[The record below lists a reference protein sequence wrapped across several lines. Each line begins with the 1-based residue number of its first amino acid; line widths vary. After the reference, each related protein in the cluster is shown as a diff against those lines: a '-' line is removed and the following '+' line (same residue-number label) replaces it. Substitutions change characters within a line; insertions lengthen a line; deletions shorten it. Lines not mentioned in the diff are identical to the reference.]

1 VSIHFDGVLMTY
13 ENDGLISRII
23 SFAAFLRDRGFRVFQ
38 SSIHD
43 ALRGLEVI
51 DLANRTDFFFC
62 LRSNLSTTDL
72 EWAQFETLFEE
83 FWGRMD
89 QVVQETE
96 NEQQRPEP
104 DARDGGEGEECQQET
119 QTEESNDAKP
129 PGDKEWLEGVA
140 YSPVVS
146 TIETKDLGRFNQ
158 ADVQVANLAL
168 KKMME
173 PFKLDTSRRSRRSR
187 KTGRMDFQRI
197 IRKSLKTGGIP
208 FELFF
213 KRKKMRLKRL
223 VILAD
228 VSGSMDRYA
237 QFVMP
242 FLLGLRGIGSRAE
255 VFVFSTSLTSITFS
269 VRHMSFEKVISH
281 IAQAVPDWSGGTRI
295 GFSLHQFNEIH
306 GQRLLSQRTVVVV
319 LSDGWDL
326 GAKVLLKR
334 EMEHLSRKCHKVIWL
349 NPLAGDPD
357 YEPLCRGMNT
367 ALPYVD
373 HFMAADSLQ
382 SLKRVGRLLSRV
394 MVH

>member
-1 VSIHFDGVLMTY
+1 MTC
-13 ENDGLISRII
+13 ENEGLVGKILQ
-23 SFAAFLRDRGFRVFQ
+23 FAALLKDRGFKVFQ
-38 SSIHD
+38 SSIQD
-43 ALRGLEVI
+43 ALRGLETI
-51 DLANRTDFFFC
+51 PLENKEDFFFC
-62 LRSNLSTTDL
+62 LRSNLAATDL
-72 EWAQFETLFEE
+72 EWAQFETLFDE
-83 FWGRMD
+83 FWTRTAEAVKKEKDD
-89 QVVQETE
+89 QRGP
-96 NEQQRPEP
+96 NP
-104 DARDGGEGEECQQET
+104 DAENIGDGGECRSEAKSEQSEEEK
-119 QTEESNDAKP
+119 D
-129 PGDKEWLEGVA
+129 PGDREWLEGVA
-140 YSPVVS
+140 YSPIVS
-146 TIETKDLGRFNQ
+146 TVEKKDLGRFNK

-173 PFKLDTSRRSRRSR
+173 PFKIDKSRRFRRSR
-187 KTGRMDFQRI
+187 KSGGMDFQRI
-197 IRKSLKTGGIP
+197 IKESLKTGGMP
-208 FELFF
+208 LALFY
-213 KRKKMRLKRL
+213 KQKKKRLKRL

-237 QFVMP
+237 QFAMP
-242 FLLGLRGIGSRAE
+242 FLLGLRGVGSRAE

-306 GQRLLSQRTVVVV
+306 GQRLLNQRTVVVV

-326 GAKVLLKR
+326 GANKLLER
-334 EMEHLSRKCHKVIWL
+334 EMALLSRKCHSVIWL